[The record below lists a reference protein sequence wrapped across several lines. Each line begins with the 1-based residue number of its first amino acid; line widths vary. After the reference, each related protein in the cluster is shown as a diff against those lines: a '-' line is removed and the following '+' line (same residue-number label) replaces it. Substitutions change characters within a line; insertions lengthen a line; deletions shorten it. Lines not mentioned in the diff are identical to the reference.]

1 MKAALKSEFAILGT
15 FMPAFA
21 VMLVPICVIMAFA
34 IGNCISAVACVSA
47 MAPMILMFSL
57 TSYDDQNG
65 WRRYRASLPFSR
77 RDVVAARYGSILLAS
92 LLTAAC
98 ATMLGIAI
106 NAILPSFMHDFETM
120 QTIEI
125 AAGSLTATFSVIVMV
140 AVGEPFLVKF
150 GATKGVRYLMCF
162 AVLAG
167 CICFAIAGQMLDP
180 VLLESFGVWADAHL
194 SLLFVS
200 LAVVSLALFVASCVI
215 STAIYQRKDL

>member
-47 MAPMILMFSL
+47 MVPMILVFSL
-57 TSYDDQNG
+57 ASYDDQNG
-65 WRRYRASLPFSR
+65 WKRYRASLSFSR
-77 RDVVAARYGSILLAS
+77 RDIIAARYGSILLAS

-140 AVGEPFLVKF
+140 AVGEPLLVKF

-180 VLLESFGVWADAHL
+180 VLLENFGVWADAHL
-194 SLLFVS
+194 RLLFVS
-200 LAVVSLALFVASCVI
+200 LAVVSLALFALSCAI

>member
-1 MKAALKSEFAILGT
+1 MKAALKSEFVILGT

-47 MAPMILMFSL
+47 MVPMILVFSL
-57 TSYDDQNG
+57 ASYDDQNG
-65 WRRYRASLPFSR
+65 WKRYRASLSFSR
-77 RDVVAARYGSILLAS
+77 RDVIAARYGSILLAS

-98 ATMLGIAI
+98 ATILGIAI

-125 AAGSLTATFSVIVMV
+125 AAG
-140 AVGEPFLVKF
+140 EPLLVKF

-180 VLLESFGVWADAHL
+180 VLLENFGVWADAHL

-200 LAVVSLALFVASCVI
+200 LAVVSLALFALSCAI

>member
-1 MKAALKSEFAILGT
+1 MKAALKSEFAILST

-21 VMLVPICVIMAFA
+21 VILVPICAIMVFA

-47 MAPMILMFSL
+47 MVPMILTLSL
-57 TSYDDQNG
+57 TSYGDQNG

-77 RDVVAARYGSILLAS
+77 RDVIAARYGSILLAS
-92 LLTAAC
+92 LATAAC
-98 ATMLGIAI
+98 AAVLGIALD
-106 NAILPSFMHDFETM
+106 AILPSFIHDFETM
-120 QTIEI
+120 PTIEI
-125 AAGSLTATFSVIVMV
+125 AAGSFTATFSVIVMV
-140 AVGEPFLVKF
+140 AIGEPFLVKF

-167 CICFAIAGQMLDP
+167 CVCFAIAGQALDP
-180 VLLESFGVWADAHL
+180 VLLEHFGTWADSHL

-200 LAVVSLALFVASCVI
+200 LTVVSLALFAASCAI

>member
-77 RDVVAARYGSILLAS
+77 RDVIAARYGSILLAS

-162 AVLAG
+162 AVLFF
-167 CICFAIAGQMLDP
+167 CICLAILKQTFDPMLLHNLDT
-180 VLLESFGVWADAHL
+180 WADAHS

-200 LAVVSLALFVASCVI
+200 LTVVSLALFALSCAI
-215 STAIYQRKDL
+215 STTIYQRKDL

>member
-1 MKAALKSEFAILGT
+1 MKAALKSELAILGT

-21 VMLVPICVIMAFA
+21 VILVPVCVVMAFA

-47 MAPMILMFSL
+47 MAPMILVFSL
-57 TSYDDQNG
+57 ASYDDQNG
-65 WRRYRASLPFSR
+65 WKRYRASLSFSR
-77 RDVVAARYGSILLAS
+77 RDVIAARYGSILLAS

-140 AVGEPFLVKF
+140 AVGEPLLVKF

-162 AVLAG
+162 AVLFF
-167 CICFAIAGQMLDP
+167 CICLAILKQTFDPMLLHNLDT
-180 VLLESFGVWADAHL
+180 WADAHS

-200 LAVVSLALFVASCVI
+200 LTVVSLALFALSCAI
-215 STAIYQRKDL
+215 STTIYQRKDL

>member
-47 MAPMILMFSL
+47 MVPMILVFSL
-57 TSYDDQNG
+57 ASYDDQNG
-65 WRRYRASLPFSR
+65 WKRYR
-77 RDVVAARYGSILLAS
+77 AS

-98 ATMLGIAI
+98 ATILGIAI
-106 NAILPSFMHDFETM
+106 NAILPSFMHDFKTM

-140 AVGEPFLVKF
+140 AVGEPLLVKF

-180 VLLESFGVWADAHL
+180 VLLENFGVWADAHL

-200 LAVVSLALFVASCVI
+200 LAVVSLALFALSCAI

>member
-47 MAPMILMFSL
+47 MVPMILMFSL
-57 TSYDDQNG
+57 ASYDDQNG
-65 WRRYRASLPFSR
+65 WKRYRASLSFSR
-77 RDVVAARYGSILLAS
+77 RDVIAARYGSILLAS

-140 AVGEPFLVKF
+140 AVGEPLLVKF
-150 GATKGVRYLMCF
+150 GATKGVRYLMSF

-180 VLLESFGVWADAHL
+180 VLLENFGVWADAHL
-194 SLLFVS
+194 RLLFVS
-200 LAVVSLALFVASCVI
+200 LAVVSLALFVASCAI

>member
-1 MKAALKSEFAILGT
+1 MKAALKSEFVILGT

-21 VMLVPICVIMAFA
+21 VILVPVCAIMALA
-34 IGNCISAVACVSA
+34 MGNCISAVACVSA
-47 MAPMILMFSL
+47 MVPMISMFSL

-65 WRRYRASLPFSR
+65 WKRYRASLSFSR
-77 RDVVAARYGSILLAS
+77 RDVIAARYGSILLAS

-125 AAGSLTATFSVIVMV
+125 AAGSLTATFSVIVMI
-140 AVGEPFLVKF
+140 AVGEPLLVKF

-162 AVLAG
+162 AILAG

-180 VLLESFGVWADAHL
+180 VLLENFGVWADAHL
-194 SLLFVS
+194 RLLFVS
-200 LAVVSLALFVASCVI
+200 LAVVSLALFVASCAI

>member
-200 LAVVSLALFVASCVI
+200 LTVVSLALFVASCVI
-215 STAIYQRKDL
+215 STAINQRKDL

>member
-47 MAPMILMFSL
+47 MVPMILMFSL

-77 RDVVAARYGSILLAS
+77 RDVVASRYGSILLAS

-140 AVGEPFLVKF
+140 AVGEPLLVKF
-150 GATKGVRYLMCF
+150 GATKGVRYLMSF
-162 AVLAG
+162 AVLFF
-167 CICFAIAGQMLDP
+167 CICLAILKQTFDPMLLHNLDT
-180 VLLESFGVWADAHL
+180 WADAHL

-200 LAVVSLALFVASCVI
+200 LTVVSLALFALSCAI
-215 STAIYQRKDL
+215 STTIYQRKDL

>member
-1 MKAALKSEFAILGT
+1 MRAALKSEFAILST

-21 VMLVPICVIMAFA
+21 VILVPMCAIMAFA

-47 MAPMILMFSL
+47 MVPMILMFSL

-77 RDVVAARYGSILLAS
+77 RDVIAARYGSILLAS
-92 LLTAAC
+92 LATAAC
-98 ATMLGIAI
+98 AAVLGIAL
-106 NAILPSFMHDFETM
+106 NAILPSFIHDFETM
-120 QTIEI
+120 PTIEI
-125 AAGSLTATFSVIVMV
+125 AAGSFTATFSVIIM
-140 AVGEPFLVKF
+140 AAIGEPFLVKF

-162 AVLAG
+162 VILAG
-167 CICFAIAGQMLDP
+167 CICFAIVGQTLDP
-180 VLLESFGVWADAHL
+180 VLLESFGAWADAHL

-200 LAVVSLALFVASCVI
+200 LAIVSLALFAASCAI

>member
-1 MKAALKSEFAILGT
+1 MKAALKSEFVIFGT

-21 VMLVPICVIMAFA
+21 VILVPVCAIMAFA

-47 MAPMILMFSL
+47 MVPMILMFSL

-65 WRRYRASLPFSR
+65 WKRYRASLPFSR
-77 RDVVAARYGSILLAS
+77 RDVIAARYGSILIAS
-92 LLTAAC
+92 LITAAC
-98 ATMLGIAI
+98 ATMLGIAL
-106 NAILPSFMHDFETM
+106 NAILPSFVHEFETM
-120 QTIEI
+120 PTTEV

-140 AVGEPFLVKF
+140 AVDEPLLVKF

-180 VLLESFGVWADAHL
+180 VLLENFGVWADAHL

-200 LAVVSLALFVASCVI
+200 LAVVSLALFALSCAI
-215 STAIYQRKDL
+215 STTIYQRKDL